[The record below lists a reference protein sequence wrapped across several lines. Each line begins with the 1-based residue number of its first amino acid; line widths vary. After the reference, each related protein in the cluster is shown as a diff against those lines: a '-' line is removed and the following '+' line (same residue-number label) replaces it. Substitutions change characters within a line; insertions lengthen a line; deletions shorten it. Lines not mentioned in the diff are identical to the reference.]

1 MQNRTFSEYC
11 PSTHLVSRCAYSL
24 SGAAFNETG
33 KSVQRRKNPV
43 GLSPSSVQPEFRDG
57 QILLIGSEISRGGM
71 LQVSQGGKQES
82 LSMASPVGEA
92 MADLYEAVAEPVH
105 FDALEKPERMSSA
118 LRQNV
123 MQLQAAVIHRLI
135 AATEARRRLNLPDL
149 KNRH

>member
-1 MQNRTFSEYC
+1 MQNRTS
-11 PSTHLVSRCAYSL
+11 SLVSLLTLLVSYYAYAL
-24 SGAAFNETG
+24 SNE
-33 KSVQRRKNPV
+33 VYAEAEAYAQRFENPV
-43 GLSPSSVQPEFRDG
+43 GLSPSPVQLRKQERQEPATGR
-57 QILLIGSEISRGGM
+57 EISEGGIE
-71 LQVSQGGKQES
+71 QVSQGGKQES
-82 LSMASPVGEA
+82 LSRTSPVGEVLA
-92 MADLYEAVAEPVH
+92 ELYEAVAEPVH